1 MSEINQQIQEIRKA
15 KEIADIISER
25 DKVIRLLNENNEK
38 ELAAHLELLQ
48 QKYMAELLIYNLGKP
63 NPPKSVYENAKNCI
77 PFLDSILKAKMLES
91 MKEGVES

>member
-1 MSEINQQIQEIRKA
+1 MNKQIEELRKA

-77 PFLDSILKAKMLES
+77 PFLNELLATKTAES
-91 MKEGVES
+91 LMKKE